1 MERIHVKVPGE
12 QPQDREYMKQALA
25 LAEKGHGWV
34 NPNPMVGAVL
44 VKDGRII
51 GEGYHTRYG
60 QLHAEREAFKNAA
73 EPALS
78 DINLEIAEGEFIC
91 IVGPSGCGKSTLL
104 NLIAGLEKPTEGT
117 ITLDSREVLGPG
129 ADRVV
134 MFQEPALYPW
144 LNVIDNVKFGMK
156 LAGVPK
162 GEQEKRA
169 EKYLKMVHLWD
180 FREYAVH
187 ELSGGMKQR
196 TALARALTMDSRIML
211 MDEPFSALDKQTIN
225 KLRAELEAIWEETRR
240 TIIYVTHSV
249 EEALYFADRIIIL
262 ADRPGIVKSIVKINL
277 PRPRQLDSEDFVDI
291 RKHLLDGLKVEVEK
305 IEKEEYDRV

>member
-1 MERIHVKVPGE
+1 MLKTAGLS
-12 QPQDREYMKQALA
+12 K
-25 LAEKGHGWV
+25 
-34 NPNPMVGAVL
+34 
-44 VKDGRII
+44 
-51 GEGYHTRYG
+51 T
-60 QLHAEREAFKNAA
+60 FKNAA

-78 DINLEIAEGEFIC
+78 DINLEIADGEFVC

-104 NLIAGLEKPTEGT
+104 NLIAGLEVPTAGS
-117 ITLDSREVLGPG
+117 IILDDREVKGPG

-156 LAGVPK
+156 LAGIPK
-162 GEQEKRA
+162 DEQARRA

-196 TALARALTMDSRIML
+196 TALARALTMDSKIML

-262 ADRPGIVKSIVKINL
+262 ADRPGVVKSIVKIDL
-277 PRPRQLDSEDFVDI
+277 PRPRQLDAEEFVDI
-291 RKHLLDGLKVEVEK
+291 RKHLLDGLKVEVDK

>member
-1 MERIHVKVPGE
+1 MLKTAGLS
-12 QPQDREYMKQALA
+12 K
-25 LAEKGHGWV
+25 
-34 NPNPMVGAVL
+34 
-44 VKDGRII
+44 
-51 GEGYHTRYG
+51 T
-60 QLHAEREAFKNAA
+60 FKNAA

-78 DINLEIAEGEFIC
+78 DINLEIEDGEFIC

-104 NLIAGLEKPTEGT
+104 NLIAGLETPTSGS
-117 ITLDSREVLGPG
+117 IILDDKEVKGPG

-249 EEALYFADRIIIL
+249 EEALYFADIIIIL
-262 ADRPGIVKSIVKINL
+262 EDRPGVVKSVVKIDL
-277 PRPRQLDSEDFVDI
+277 PRPRQLDSDDFVDI

>member
-1 MERIHVKVPGE
+1 MLKTSGLS
-12 QPQDREYMKQALA
+12 K
-25 LAEKGHGWV
+25 
-34 NPNPMVGAVL
+34 
-44 VKDGRII
+44 
-51 GEGYHTRYG
+51 T
-60 QLHAEREAFKNAA
+60 FKNAA

-78 DINLEIAEGEFIC
+78 DINLEITEGEFIC

-117 ITLDSREVLGPG
+117 ITLDGREVLGPG

-156 LAGVPK
+156 LAGIPK
-162 GEQEKRA
+162 QEQEKRA
-169 EKYLKMVHLWD
+169 EKYLRMVHLWD

-262 ADRPGIVKSIVKINL
+262 ADRPGIVKSIVKIDL
-277 PRPRQLDSEDFVDI
+277 PRPRRLDSEEFVDI

>member
-1 MERIHVKVPGE
+1 MLKTAGLS
-12 QPQDREYMKQALA
+12 K
-25 LAEKGHGWV
+25 
-34 NPNPMVGAVL
+34 
-44 VKDGRII
+44 
-51 GEGYHTRYG
+51 T
-60 QLHAEREAFKNAA
+60 FKNAA

-117 ITLDSREVLGPG
+117 ITLDGREVLGPG

-156 LAGVPK
+156 LKGVPK
-162 GEQEKRA
+162 SEQEKRA

-262 ADRPGIVKSIVKINL
+262 ADRPGIVKSIVKIDL
-277 PRPRQLDSEDFVDI
+277 PRPRQLDSEEFVDI

>member
-1 MERIHVKVPGE
+1 MLKT
-12 QPQDREYMKQALA
+12 
-25 LAEKGHGWV
+25 
-34 NPNPMVGAVL
+34 
-44 VKDGRII
+44 
-51 GEGYHTRYG
+51 EGLSKT
-60 QLHAEREAFKNAA
+60 FKNAA

-78 DINLEIAEGEFIC
+78 DINMEISDGEFIC

-104 NLIAGLEKPTEGT
+104 NLIAGLETPTSGK
-117 ITLDSREVLGPG
+117 IILDDKEVRGPG

-144 LNVIDNVKFGMK
+144 LNVMENVKFGMK

-162 GEQEKRA
+162 SEQETRA

-196 TALARALTMDSRIML
+196 TALARALTMDSKIML

-225 KLRAELEAIWEETRR
+225 KLRAELEAIWEETGR

-262 ADRPGIVKSIVKINL
+262 AERPGIVKSVVKIDL
-277 PRPRQLDSEDFVDI
+277 PRPRQLDSEEFVDI
-291 RKHLLDGLKVEVEK
+291 RKHLLDGLKVEVDK

>member
-1 MERIHVKVPGE
+1 MLKTAGLS
-12 QPQDREYMKQALA
+12 K
-25 LAEKGHGWV
+25 
-34 NPNPMVGAVL
+34 
-44 VKDGRII
+44 
-51 GEGYHTRYG
+51 T
-60 QLHAEREAFKNAA
+60 FKNAA

-78 DINLEIAEGEFIC
+78 DINLEIEEGEFIC

-117 ITLDSREVLGPG
+117 ITLDGREVLGPG

-156 LAGVPK
+156 LAGVLK

-169 EKYLKMVHLWD
+169 EKYLRMVHLWD

-262 ADRPGIVKSIVKINL
+262 ADRPGIVKSIVKIDL

>member
-1 MERIHVKVPGE
+1 MLKTAGLS
-12 QPQDREYMKQALA
+12 K
-25 LAEKGHGWV
+25 
-34 NPNPMVGAVL
+34 
-44 VKDGRII
+44 
-51 GEGYHTRYG
+51 T
-60 QLHAEREAFKNAA
+60 FKNAA

-117 ITLDSREVLGPG
+117 ITLDGREVLGPG

-262 ADRPGIVKSIVKINL
+262 ADRPGIVKSIVKIDL
-277 PRPRQLDSEDFVDI
+277 SRPRQLDSEDFVDI

>member
-1 MERIHVKVPGE
+1 MLKTAGLS
-12 QPQDREYMKQALA
+12 K
-25 LAEKGHGWV
+25 
-34 NPNPMVGAVL
+34 
-44 VKDGRII
+44 
-51 GEGYHTRYG
+51 T
-60 QLHAEREAFKNAA
+60 FKNAA

-78 DINLEIAEGEFIC
+78 DINLEIEDGEFIC

-104 NLIAGLEKPTEGT
+104 NLIAGLETPTSGS
-117 ITLDSREVLGPG
+117 IILDDKEVKGPG

-211 MDEPFSALDKQTIN
+211 MDEPFSALDKQTII

-262 ADRPGIVKSIVKINL
+262 ADRPGIVKSIVKIDL